1 MAPKSHGAGDLRLRA
16 FVLSGWT
23 GRHCAHTRRS
33 EMIGL
38 ARPHMRFD
46 QLAAYVVDLTPDW
59 VAGITDLPAA
69 QIREAAQVVAADRP
83 QTAVI
88 PARHTIWYGNDSQR
102 MRSTYLGNA
111 LLDVYGRNGDLS

>member
-59 VAGITDLPAA
+59 VAGITDLENHVIDGCVEGHCDCMYMVNTYRWDYPM
-69 QIREAAQVVAADRP
+69 VAAM
-83 QTAVI
+83 I
-88 PARHTIWYGNDSQR
+88 G
-102 MRSTYLGNA
+102 
-111 LLDVYGRNGDLS
+111 